1 MTNHERNELLE
12 LMEGLRQRLKGDREA
27 SRQFLVDAGIYTKK
41 GTLRKSYRNLMNDC
55 KDRPTIQKITH
66 D

>member
-1 MTNHERNELLE
+1 MTNQERNELLE

-41 GTLRKSYRNLMNDC
+41 GVLRKPYRDLMNNPKDC
-55 KDRPTIQKITH
+55 VK
-66 D
+66 